1 MTYPRKNNLICTLN
15 FAWMA
20 ELADATDSKSVEFW
34 LMWVRPPLQ
43 VLKMFRNR
51 NKQIFQILNYTA
63 NASVIG
69 CFFYFFALHLCFPAD
84 LRASSR
90 RCLVKRKSI
99 ARLFPF
105 LIRIEAIHLSSNPIL
120 LPKAFIAVSD
130 KKWCFYRET

>member
-1 MTYPRKNNLICTLN
+1 
-15 FAWMA
+15 MA

-69 CFFYFFALHLCFPAD
+69 CFFYFFALHLFSCGLAG
-84 LRASSR
+84 
-90 RCLVKRKSI
+90 VKSPPTPCKTKEHR
-99 ARLFPF
+99 
-105 LIRIEAIHLSSNPIL
+105 
-120 LPKAFIAVSD
+120 AFISVFNSYQS
-130 KKWCFYRET
+130 KSPIN